1 MSVIVFIVLFLSV
14 ACPIISARDIPTVFV
29 VFGRPGSGKSTLVG
43 LAQQKL
49 EGYSKSVDL
58 DVCVTEEMKINFKKG
73 IYPNHNERGTFYAI

>member
-49 EGYSKSVDL
+49 EGNRSNYRSIDRSTILSIYLSIYLSVVDR
-58 DVCVTEEMKINFKKG
+58 F
-73 IYPNHNERGTFYAI
+73 TFNL